1 MFRVK
6 ICGVTSPRDAE
17 TACGAGADAVGI
29 NFYPGSV
36 RFVPP
41 DRAAPILEAIRGRAV
56 PVGVF
61 VNERPETIG
70 SVCRSLG
77 IEVVQLSGR
86 ETAEDA
92 VRISCRLLKA
102 VHWRGPGGLASFRR
116 YPCEAFLLDAA
127 VPGAFG
133 GTGDR
138 LDWESLGKECG
149 GPRIRFLEEDP
160 GKPGRPWLL
169 AGGLTPE
176 NVEVAIRMS
185 RPYGV
190 DVAGGVEEAPGR
202 KDPGKVRRFVENARR
217 GFGSDGAQP

>member
-1 MFRVK
+1 MFRIK
-6 ICGVTSPRDAE
+6 ICGVTSPLDAE

-29 NFYPGSV
+29 NFFPGSV
-36 RFVPP
+36 RYVPA
-41 DRAAPILEAIRGRAV
+41 DRAAPILEAIRGKAV

-61 VNERPETIG
+61 VNERPETIRA
-70 SVCRSLG
+70 VCRSLG
-77 IEVVQLSGR
+77 IEVVQLSGK

-92 VRISCRLLKA
+92 ARISFRLLKA
-102 VHWRGPGGLASFRR
+102 VHWGGSGGLASFRG

-127 VPGAFG
+127 VPGAYG
-133 GTGDR
+133 GTGEP

-149 GPRIRFLEEDP
+149 GPRIRFGEEES
-160 GKPGRPWLL
+160 GKRWLL

-176 NVEVAIRMS
+176 NVERAIRLA

-190 DVAGGVEEAPGR
+190 DVAGGVEEAPGK

-217 GFGSDGAQP
+217 GFGSEGTQP

>member
-1 MFRVK
+1 MFRIK
-6 ICGVTSPRDAE
+6 ICGVTSPLDAE
-17 TACGAGADAVGI
+17 TACRAGADAVGI
-29 NFYPGSV
+29 NFHPGSV
-36 RFVPP
+36 RYVPP
-41 DRAAPILEAIRGRAV
+41 DRAAPILEAIRGKAV

-61 VNERPETIG
+61 VNERPEAIG
-70 SVCRSLG
+70 AACRSLG

-92 VRISCRLLKA
+92 ARISSRLLKA
-102 VHWRGPGGLASFRR
+102 VHWGGPGGLAPFRG

-133 GTGDR
+133 GTGER

-149 GPRIRFLEEDP
+149 GPRIRFGKEEA
-160 GKPGRPWLL
+160 GRPWLL

-176 NVEVAIRMS
+176 NVERAIRLS

-190 DVAGGVEEAPGR
+190 DVAGGVEESPGK

-217 GFGSDGAQP
+217 GFAGEDAQP